1 MGTTTLIW
9 DHQRVALWRAGR
21 QGCVVLAEGVA
32 SNADAVVDFLELHAD
47 ALSITRLRIYVDL
60 PALDHYLERI
70 PQIGLKL
77 QKQLLEQ
84 RNQKQYGNEPRA
96 WSATPMHLEEERTHQ
111 FHFVSSLPQESVVP
125 IARWAFTTGVYF
137 EGIYSL
143 PHALSLLPAGEPHEG
158 SERIQYTALGTAGYL
173 IARNSGGRMLFF
185 SRLEGTVRDH
195 AQLEQS
201 ARRLALFTEQEFG
214 VAPLLSE
221 DQDFAGGPEEASI
234 VAELCRSKLQPSLNL
249 VPKSEQ
255 ARQLRLRL
263 RHRAFV
269 LCIAAACAAVLFVL
283 PLVEEKQNLEVEVG
297 ALNTDLQS
305 QTLLINRAQQTIEQN
320 KAYRNVIEF
329 SRDRE
334 TFEKDDPVPVP
345 VLLMMKSLVQAL
357 PDLVELDAFSCEIDS
372 TGPVAL
378 IEMNGRPLSPDSDL
392 VEIIDAFQSAV
403 RGQGWEIE
411 GFQSE
416 FKSTNTGGSRF
427 AQRGGL
433 RQFTVSFKV
442 NANNKWRSL

>member
-1 MGTTTLIW
+1 
-9 DHQRVALWRAGR
+9 
-21 QGCVVLAEGVA
+21 
-32 SNADAVVDFLELHAD
+32 
-47 ALSITRLRIYVDL
+47 
-60 PALDHYLERI
+60 
-70 PQIGLKL
+70 
-77 QKQLLEQ
+77 
-84 RNQKQYGNEPRA
+84 
-96 WSATPMHLEEERTHQ
+96 
-111 FHFVSSLPQESVVP
+111 
-125 IARWAFTTGVYF
+125 
-137 EGIYSL
+137 
-143 PHALSLLPAGEPHEG
+143 
-158 SERIQYTALGTAGYL
+158 
-173 IARNSGGRMLFF
+173 
-185 SRLEGTVRDH
+185 
-195 AQLEQS
+195 
-201 ARRLALFTEQEFG
+201 
-214 VAPLLSE
+214 
-221 DQDFAGGPEEASI
+221 
-234 VAELCRSKLQPSLNL
+234 
-249 VPKSEQ
+249 
-255 ARQLRLRL
+255 LRLRL

-403 RGQGWEIE
+403 RVQGWEIE